1 LAYRDVVSFA
11 DRQALDEAAD
21 GGRGA
26 GSLGRRFACERIVSR
41 LGVFVCQPGL
51 LVFGLRDDSVA
62 DQLFGSPESGF
73 RLRVCRADA
82 LLVIAFGDFLRRDGE
97 KGLAPGYGRSVREFL
112 VRERDDA
119 ADGRRYGGLVA
130 LRCQNPAACL
140 DHVAERGGLDGQQLE
155 IGTRCLF
162 FRKRDFAGMIVLL
175 FLVVVARVILAG
187 MIVPFRFVI
196 VELGSVVAR
205 FGLAGAPLP
214 VRAGV
219 SATRHECCGQYADY

>member
-1 LAYRDVVSFA
+1 MVKRVSPRDT
-11 DRQALDEAAD
+11 AA
-21 GGRGA
+21 
-26 GSLGRRFACERIVSR
+26 
-41 LGVFVCQPGL
+41 
-51 LVFGLRDDSVA
+51 
-62 DQLFGSPESGF
+62 
-73 RLRVCRADA
+73 
-82 LLVIAFGDFLRRDGE
+82 
-97 KGLAPGYGRSVREFL
+97 
-112 VRERDDA
+112 
-119 ADGRRYGGLVA
+119 
-130 LRCQNPAACL
+130 L

-155 IGTRCLF
+155 IGTRGLF

-205 FGLAGAPLP
+205 FGLAGAPLS

>member
-1 LAYRDVVSFA
+1 M
-11 DRQALDEAAD
+11 
-21 GGRGA
+21 RGVTFLP
-26 GSLGRRFACERIVSR
+26 GMNTHFDVSR
-41 LGVFVCQPGL
+41 P
-51 LVFGLRDDSVA
+51 RSVA
-62 DQLFGSPESGF
+62 AVERAMLNDQ
-73 RLRVCRADA
+73 RA
-82 LLVIAFGDFLRRDGE
+82 
-97 KGLAPGYGRSVREFL
+97 FL
-112 VRERDDA
+112 VTQRELDVEEPSEKDLYT
-119 ADGRRYGGLVA
+119 YGTVVCIKQLIKMPNKIVRVLAEGLERA
-130 LRCQNPAACL
+130 KLLSLEDPEL

-219 SATRHECCGQYADY
+219 SATCHECCGQYADYQ

>member
-1 LAYRDVVSFA
+1 M
-11 DRQALDEAAD
+11 
-21 GGRGA
+21 
-26 GSLGRRFACERIVSR
+26 
-41 LGVFVCQPGL
+41 
-51 LVFGLRDDSVA
+51 
-62 DQLFGSPESGF
+62 
-73 RLRVCRADA
+73 
-82 LLVIAFGDFLRRDGE
+82 
-97 KGLAPGYGRSVREFL
+97 
-112 VRERDDA
+112 
-119 ADGRRYGGLVA
+119 
-130 LRCQNPAACL
+130 RCQNPAACL

-219 SATRHECCGQYADY
+219 SATCHECCGQYADYQ

>member
-1 LAYRDVVSFA
+1 MVKRVSPRDTAAPSESFLSA
-11 DRQALDEAAD
+11 NETMPLTGAAT
-21 GGRGA
+21 A
-26 GSLGRRFACERIVSR
+26 ASSPCAARIR
-41 LGVFVCQPGL
+41 PL
-51 LVFGLRDDSVA
+51 
-62 DQLFGSPESGF
+62 
-73 RLRVCRADA
+73 
-82 LLVIAFGDFLRRDGE
+82 
-97 KGLAPGYGRSVREFL
+97 
-112 VRERDDA
+112 
-119 ADGRRYGGLVA
+119 
-130 LRCQNPAACL
+130 
-140 DHVAERGGLDGQQLE
+140 VAERGGLDGQQLE

>member
-1 LAYRDVVSFA
+1 MVKRVSPRDTAAPSESFLSA
-11 DRQALDEAAD
+11 NETMPLT
-21 GGRGA
+21 
-26 GSLGRRFACERIVSR
+26 
-41 LGVFVCQPGL
+41 
-51 LVFGLRDDSVA
+51 
-62 DQLFGSPESGF
+62 
-73 RLRVCRADA
+73 
-82 LLVIAFGDFLRRDGE
+82 
-97 KGLAPGYGRSVREFL
+97 
-112 VRERDDA
+112 
-119 ADGRRYGGLVA
+119 
-130 LRCQNPAACL
+130 
-140 DHVAERGGLDGQQLE
+140 GGLDGQQLE